1 MRRNPGTE
9 SRAPAAGVASLTNPA
24 DLSGLVAQVVPSV
37 VAINVE
43 ISTTDYFS
51 RPVTERGGGSGWII
65 DAGGLVVTNNHVVSQ
80 AHTITA
86 SLSDGRVFP
95 ARLVAADQVSDLA
108 VLKLNAARLPAA
120 KLGDSSKLKPGMM
133 VIAIGNALGH
143 GIGMTAGWVSRLGQS
158 LETDGETM
166 NDLIETSAA
175 INPGNSG
182 GPLVNMQGEV
192 VGITNAKLVT
202 PGVEMV
208 GYAISTK
215 TALPIIEQ
223 LMRGGQIVRP
233 YIGISL
239 QTVDT
244 SIASVFGLAVD
255 KGAIITRILTGGPAS
270 NAGLS
275 AGDVIVNIDDAEVAT
290 SSDASQRIH
299 SGKVGEPMTITFYRG
314 NRRATVQ
321 VTPIRRPTS

>member
-1 MRRNPGTE
+1 MRRNPSTQ
-9 SRAPAAGVASLTNPA
+9 SRAPAPSASNLTNPA
-24 DLSGLVAQVVPSV
+24 DLSGLVDQVVPSV

-43 ISTTDYFS
+43 ISTTDFFS

-65 DAGGLVVTNNHVVSQ
+65 DSNGLVVTNNHVVAVAQ
-80 AHTITA
+80 TVTA

-95 ARLVAADQVSDLA
+95 ARLVAADQVSDVA
-108 VLKLNAARLPAA
+108 VLKIDASRLQAA

-143 GIGMTAGWVSRLGQS
+143 GIGMTAGWVSRMGQS

-166 NDLIETSAA
+166 YDLIETSAP

-182 GPLVNMQGEV
+182 GPLVNMLGEV

-202 PGVEMV
+202 SGVEMV
-208 GYAISTK
+208 GYAISTRN
-215 TALPIIEQ
+215 ALPIIEQ
-223 LMRGGQIVRP
+223 LMHGGQIVRP

-270 NAGLS
+270 NADLR
-275 AGDVIVNIDDAEVAT
+275 AGDVIVNIDDVQVIT
-290 SSDASQRIH
+290 SADASQRIH
-299 SGKVGEPMTITFYRG
+299 SGKVGQPMTITFYRG
-314 NRRATVQ
+314 NRRAIVQ
-321 VTPIRRPTS
+321 VTPIRRPAS